1 MGILTS
7 PMSHKLFPALGAG
20 VSTRRSASIRP
31 FRPGESAQPWC
42 ECVTDFSRLE
52 EFSSE
57 WQQWTSASGQS
68 NIFQH
73 WAWARAYWTA
83 YGETVSLFS
92 FVVHEGNRIA
102 GILPLVLRGETLEF
116 LGSPESDCND
126 LLCDD
131 DEAVRVLE
139 VALVALLQQRF
150 RWRSGVLD
158 HLPADS
164 RIVRSIPALPLSV
177 RRHLQLIY
185 QCPSPTILLDQ
196 NRTQVL
202 DTLLNKG
209 QLKRYD
215 KKLQKQGC
223 VAFRHLKTRVEIREH
238 LDRFFHQHITRWAMK
253 GVRSQFLQ
261 PERRAFYEAMV
272 EEFDPRTELRFGVL
286 ELDSRPIAYHFGL
299 QLNERLIW
307 YKPAFDV
314 NYWDHC
320 PGDVLLRS
328 LFQYARDAALREFD
342 FSVGDEPFKYR
353 YSNHVR
359 QNYILHVESHP
370 ERLQNRVKTLVRHGQ
385 HVVRQK
391 PGWKA
396 ALNPKVG
403 YLTRFASQF
412 SPLAKSQHPW
422 KRFVGG
428 LPTICRR
435 MIGMREEVCFYASPE
450 KAIEGACSAGIA
462 PGSLDTLAALSVEYP
477 DALDPA
483 TLQGYRRRL
492 TQGDRVFIAR
502 GERGEAFVLWVGL
515 RTEITVPELGREC
528 RLRLGTPAMV
538 LYDYWTA
545 SHDRGKRVPSQIL
558 RMLAEQLA
566 ENPFWIYSLREH
578 RTRCQAIEDAGF
590 QLRHRLFRRI
600 FLLSF
605 QRTRIAPMEPSY
617 GASSNFPSSQ
627 HLQSRSQVR

>member
-1 MGILTS
+1 
-7 PMSHKLFPALGAG
+7 MSHKSFQAFRAS
-20 VSTRRSASIRP
+20 VSAVRSASIGP
-31 FRPGESAQPWC
+31 FQPWDSAQLWC
-42 ECVTDFSRLE
+42 ECVTDFSRLQE
-52 EFSSE
+52 LSSE
-57 WQQWTSASGQS
+57 WQQWTSTRGQS

-83 YGETVSLFS
+83 YGRTVSLFS
-92 FVVHEGNRIA
+92 FVVHEGSRVA
-102 GILPLVLRGETLEF
+102 GILPLVLRGENLEF

-126 LLCDD
+126 LLCED

-158 HLPADS
+158 HLPAHS
-164 RIVRSIPALPLSV
+164 RIVRSISALPLSV
-177 RRHLQLIY
+177 RRHLQLVY

-215 KKLQKQGC
+215 KKLQKQGR
-223 VAFRHLKTRVEIREH
+223 VTFQHLKTRVEIREH

-272 EEFDPRTELRFGVL
+272 EEFDPGGELRFGVL

-299 QLNERLIW
+299 QLNDRLIW

-314 NYWDHC
+314 NYWDYC

-359 QNYILHVESHP
+359 QNYVLYVESHP
-370 ERLQNRVKTLVRHGQ
+370 ERVQNRFKTVVRHGQ
-385 HVVRQK
+385 HVIRQK
-391 PGWKA
+391 PGWRA

-403 YLTRFASQF
+403 YLARFVSQL
-412 SPLAKSQHPW
+412 SRVAKSQHSW
-422 KRFVGG
+422 KRLVGG
-428 LPTICRR
+428 LPSICRR
-435 MIGMREEVCFYASPE
+435 MIGTREEVCFYASPE
-450 KAIEGACSAGIA
+450 RAIEGACSARIA

-477 DALDPA
+477 NALDPA

-492 TQGDRVFIAR
+492 MQGDRVFIAR

-515 RTEITVPELGREC
+515 RTEITVPELGRDC

-545 SHDRGKRVPSQIL
+545 SQDRDKRVSSQIL
-558 RMLAEQLA
+558 RMLAEQLS
-566 ENPFWIYSLREH
+566 ENQFWIYGLREH
-578 RTRCQAIEDAGF
+578 RSLCQAIEDAGF

-605 QRTRIAPMEPSY
+605 RRTRIA
-617 GASSNFPSSQ
+617 SSCG
-627 HLQSRSQVR
+627 